1 MTWLALSL
9 YALGVVG
16 AAVAVNGSP
25 DGRNVA
31 PGLREWAV
39 VIFWP
44 LAVAAAICLG
54 LFTSVRRACRP

>member
-16 AAVAVNGSP
+16 AFSLIPRDVPA
-25 DGRNVA
+25 
-31 PGLREWAV
+31 GLRENI
-39 VIFWP
+39 VIIAWP

-54 LFTSVRRACRP
+54 LFTSVRRLAGQ